1 MSVGGGS
8 ERARA
13 LGSRVTRNET
23 KRGGKAKTNSPR
35 VVRPKGRRKSRR
47 LETAGDARGDGA
59 GRSAARGSIAEEGGW
74 DEARTGAVLFHAGGE
89 RRGLFLR
96 PRRGRLARGGL
107 GLGLLL
113 LGLRWRR
120 RGGCGR
126 VVSQN
131 KSNFSRVLSRRGRA
145 HGARSRRGGPVAG
158 RARRIARDPRRAR
171 DRERA
176 SAGRGAE
183 TRFARIAQF
192 FSRIERETGIVF
204 RRARRGAT
212 GRRGSTHRRLALAL
226 VLVLRNHL
234 EYCAESV
241 RGRESVHAR
250 CARNERSPRL
260 FQTPFAAAVDVDPS
274 KGQNSS
280 HEIEFQRL
288 ERGTFR
294 DRTRVAFPP
303 AFVRRFRLRF
313 FHGGFQRGGRWS
325 IPRSNRPITIAIG
338 AASRA
343 LLAAIKRTA
352 R

>member
-1 MSVGGGS
+1 VSVGGGS

-47 LETAGDARGDGA
+47 LATAGDARGDGA
-59 GRSAARGSIAEEGGW
+59 GRSAARGSIAEEGEW

-145 HGARSRRGGPVAG
+145 RGARSRRGGPVAG

-171 DRERA
+171 DRERP

-212 GRRGSTHRRLALAL
+212 GAPGKHAPPPCPCPCSCSSQPSR
-226 VLVLRNHL
+226 VLRRVCEGTRVGARAL
-234 EYCAESV
+234 CAERTLPAPFPNSV
-241 RGRESVHAR
+241 RGRGRRRPFQGSKLES
-250 CARNERSPRL
+250 RN
-260 FQTPFAAAVDVDPS
+260 
-274 KGQNSS
+274 
-280 HEIEFQRL
+280 
-288 ERGTFR
+288 
-294 DRTRVAFPP
+294 
-303 AFVRRFRLRF
+303 
-313 FHGGFQRGGRWS
+313 
-325 IPRSNRPITIAIG
+325 
-338 AASRA
+338 
-343 LLAAIKRTA
+343 
-352 R
+352 

>member
-1 MSVGGGS
+1 MHLLRHGRQTRTRTATTSGN
-8 ERARA
+8 
-13 LGSRVTRNET
+13 TRNET

-47 LETAGDARGDGA
+47 LATAGDARGDGA

-145 HGARSRRGGPVAG
+145 RGARSRRGGPVAG
-158 RARRIARDPRRAR
+158 RARRIARDSRRAR

-192 FSRIERETGIVF
+192 FSRLERETGIVF
-204 RRARRGAT
+204 DARVGARRGA
-212 GRRGSTHRRLALAL
+212 GEA
-226 VLVLRNHL
+226 
-234 EYCAESV
+234 
-241 RGRESVHAR
+241 
-250 CARNERSPRL
+250 
-260 FQTPFAAAVDVDPS
+260 
-274 KGQNSS
+274 
-280 HEIEFQRL
+280 
-288 ERGTFR
+288 
-294 DRTRVAFPP
+294 
-303 AFVRRFRLRF
+303 
-313 FHGGFQRGGRWS
+313 
-325 IPRSNRPITIAIG
+325 
-338 AASRA
+338 
-343 LLAAIKRTA
+343 RTA
-352 R
+352 ALPLPLFLFFATISSTAPSL

>member
-113 LGLRWRR
+113 LGLRWR
-120 RGGCGR
+120 GGCGR

-131 KSNFSRVLSRRGRA
+131 KTNQISAACCRGADARAGRVRVEAAPSPVALGVSRATLGARAIGSERPRGAARRRG
-145 HGARSRRGGPVAG
+145 SRESRNFFQEL
-158 RARRIARDPRRAR
+158 
-171 DRERA
+171 REKRA
-176 SAGRGAE
+176 S
-183 TRFARIAQF
+183 FFDARV
-192 FSRIERETGIVF
+192 G
-204 RRARRGAT
+204 ARRGA
-212 GRRGSTHRRLALAL
+212 GEA
-226 VLVLRNHL
+226 
-234 EYCAESV
+234 
-241 RGRESVHAR
+241 
-250 CARNERSPRL
+250 
-260 FQTPFAAAVDVDPS
+260 
-274 KGQNSS
+274 
-280 HEIEFQRL
+280 
-288 ERGTFR
+288 
-294 DRTRVAFPP
+294 
-303 AFVRRFRLRF
+303 
-313 FHGGFQRGGRWS
+313 
-325 IPRSNRPITIAIG
+325 
-338 AASRA
+338 
-343 LLAAIKRTA
+343 RTA
-352 R
+352 ALPLPLFLFFATISSTAPSL